1 MRHIVSQTV
10 VIQKNYIMLHKKKEK
25 TLVCYYFFLIFA
37 IISLTTMKTRPF
49 STGIVVTIPTAQHL
63 SERNAKA
70 GITLATVF

>member
-1 MRHIVSQTV
+1 MRYTVSQTV

-25 TLVCYYFFLIFA
+25 TLVCYYFFLFA

-49 STGIVVTIPTAQHL
+49 TTGIVVTIPTAQHL

>member
-1 MRHIVSQTV
+1 MRHTVSQTV
-10 VIQKNYIMLHKKKEK
+10 VIQKNYIMLHKKEK

-49 STGIVVTIPTAQHL
+49 TTGIVVTIPTAQHL

-70 GITLATVF
+70 RIILATGF

>member
-10 VIQKNYIMLHKKKEK
+10 VIQKNYMKRHLFVTI
-25 TLVCYYFFLIFA
+25 FFLFFS

-49 STGIVVTIPTAQHL
+49 TTGIVVTIPTAQHL

-70 GITLATVF
+70 RIILATGF

>member
-25 TLVCYYFFLIFA
+25 TLVCYYFFLIFV

-49 STGIVVTIPTAQHL
+49 TTGIVVTIPTALHL

-70 GITLATVF
+70 GITLATGF